1 MSATDDAS
9 GTRSSPRYGAVKPR
23 TIEVAL
29 GLFTEHGVAGTSLQM
44 IADALGVTKAAVY
57 HQFKSK
63 DEIVIAGA
71 EANMARLE
79 AVLDAAEV
87 DADALDHVLSG
98 LIDLAIE
105 QRRMV
110 TLLQN
115 DPVMVRLLEQHA
127 RYGRLMQR
135 LYRQLSGDDRH
146 GDRRVPV
153 AIVSAAIGGAV
164 TSPLLDERDD
174 DDLRRSLL
182 ALARRLLRPG

>member
-1 MSATDDAS
+1 MIRYAL
-9 GTRSSPRYGAVKPR
+9 TR
-23 TIEVAL
+23 L
-29 GLFTEHGVAGTSLQM
+29 GLLVLGLAVASVLIFLSLRVLPGDVAQ
-44 IADALGVTKAAVY
+44 L
-57 HQFKSK
+57 
-63 DEIVIAGA
+63 IAGA

-87 DADALDHVLSG
+87 DADPLDHVPSG

-115 DPVMVRLLEQHA
+115 DPIMVRLLEQHA